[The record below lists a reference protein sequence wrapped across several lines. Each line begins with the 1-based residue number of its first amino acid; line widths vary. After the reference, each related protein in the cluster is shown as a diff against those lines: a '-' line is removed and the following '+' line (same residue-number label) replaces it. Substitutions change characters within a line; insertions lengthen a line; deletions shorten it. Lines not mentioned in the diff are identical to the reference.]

1 MKKWLTI
8 VGMGEDGWDGL
19 SMSAQLAIGNAEAIV
34 GSARLLGYLPSDIS
48 AEIHEWPQPFS
59 AVVDRIRPL
68 QGRKTAILATG
79 DPLNYGVARKLMEF
93 IPFTEMEIIPA
104 LSAFSLAAAR
114 MGWSLPDCD
123 TLTLHGR
130 DAAHIE
136 PFIQPSVRLIVLT
149 ADRTTIDEVARR
161 LVNRGFGTSEITVL
175 ENMGGP
181 RDRQTTFA
189 ADTVPA
195 TQFSDLNTL
204 AIQCIASPAA
214 KTFSRL
220 AGLPDDAFVHD
231 GQLTKREV
239 RAATLAA
246 LAPSPDMLL
255 WDVGAGCGSISI
267 EWMRAARGCQ
277 SIAFEHD
284 AARLAMIATNADAL
298 GTPRLKLVPG
308 EAPATYAGQP
318 APDAVF
324 IGGGLWIPGVVENAW
339 EALKPGGTMVAN
351 VVTIEGE
358 LHLYD
363 LHEKHGGDIVRI
375 EVSSLTHVGRLR
387 ALRPRMAVTQWRAN
401 KPW

>member
-1 MKKWLTI
+1 MSKWLTI
-8 VGMGEDGWDGL
+8 VGMGEDGWNGL
-19 SMSAQLAIGNAEAIV
+19 SPSAQLAIRNAENLV
-34 GSARLLGYLPSDIS
+34 GSARLLALTPESP
-48 AEIHEWPQPFS
+48 AKRHEWPQPFS

-68 QGRKTAILATG
+68 QGTRTVVLATG

-93 IPFTEMEIIPA
+93 IPFAEMQIIPHF
-104 LSAFSLAAAR
+104 SAFSLAAAR
-114 MGWSLPDCD
+114 VGWSLPDCD

-136 PFIQPSVRLIVLT
+136 PFIQPNVRLIVLT
-149 ADRTTIDEVARR
+149 ADSSTIPEVARR
-161 LVNRGFGTSEITVL
+161 LVARGFGKSEITVL
-175 ENMGGP
+175 ENMGGE
-181 RDRQTTFA
+181 RERQSRFTA
-189 ADTVPA
+189 EAVPA
-195 TQFSDLNTL
+195 TDFSDLNTL
-204 AIQCIASPAA
+204 AIHCMASPGA
-214 KTFSRL
+214 KVLSRL

-246 LAPSPDMLL
+246 LAPSPDRLL

-267 EWMRAARGCQ
+267 EWMRAARGCL

-284 AARLAMIATNADAL
+284 AERLSMIAANMDAL
-298 GTPRLKLVPG
+298 GAPRLRVVPG
-308 EAPATYAGQP
+308 EVPATYASQP

-324 IGGGLWIPGVVENAW
+324 IGGGIWLPGVFDGAW
-339 EALKPGGTMVAN
+339 AALKPGGTLVAN

-363 LHEKHGGDIVRI
+363 LHERHGGDILRI
-375 EVSSLTHVGRLR
+375 DVSNLTYVGRLR
-387 ALRPRMAVTQWRAN
+387 ALRPRMAVTQWRAQ

>member
-1 MKKWLTI
+1 MSKWLTI
-8 VGMGEDGWDGL
+8 AGMGEDGWEGL
-19 SMSAQLAIGNAEAIV
+19 SARARHAIETADVIV
-34 GSARLLGYLPSDIS
+34 GSSRLLAFLPKTR

-68 QGRKTAILATG
+68 RGRNTVILATG

-93 IPFTEMEIIPA
+93 IPFAEMEIIPS

-114 MGWSLPDCD
+114 VGWSLPDCD

-130 DAAHIE
+130 EAAHIE
-136 PFIQPSVRLIVLT
+136 PFIQPDVRLIVLT
-149 ADRTTIDEVARR
+149 ADRTTIAEVARR
-161 LVNRGFGTSEITVL
+161 LTARGFGGSEITVL

-181 RDRQTTFA
+181 RERVSTFIAEAPPA
-189 ADTVPA
+189 ADH
-195 TQFSDLNTL
+195 SDLNTL
-204 AIQCIASPAA
+204 AIHCIAAPHA
-214 KTFSRL
+214 KRLSRL

-231 GQLTKREV
+231 GQITKREV

-246 LAPSPDMLL
+246 LEPSPEALL

-267 EWMRAARGCQ
+267 EWMRAARAAHA
-277 SIAFEHD
+277 IAFESEPQ
-284 AARLAMIATNADAL
+284 RLAMIAANADAL
-298 GTPRLKLVPG
+298 GTPRLKVIAG
-308 EAPATYAGQP
+308 EAPDSFLGQP

-324 IGGGLWIPGVVENAW
+324 IGGGIWIPGVFEMSW
-339 EALKPGGTMVAN
+339 EALKPGGVMVAN

-363 LHEKHGGDIVRI
+363 LHEKHGGDIVRMEI
-375 EVSSLTHVGRLR
+375 SHLTHVGRLR
-387 ALRPRMAVTQWRAN
+387 ALRPRMAVTQWRAR

>member
-1 MKKWLTI
+1 MSNWLTI

-19 SMSAQLAIGNAEAIV
+19 TKRAQTAIQVGEVIV
-34 GSARLLGYLPSDIS
+34 GSTRLLGYLPSGITAD
-48 AEIHEWPQPFS
+48 IHEWPQPFS

-68 QGRKTAILATG
+68 RGRKTVVLATG

-93 IPFTEMEIIPA
+93 IPFSEMEIVPA

-136 PFIQPSVRLIVLT
+136 PFIQPGVRLIVLT
-149 ADRTTIDEVARR
+149 ADRSTIAEVARR
-161 LVNRGFGTSEITVL
+161 LVTRGFDRSEITVL

-181 RDRQTTFA
+181 RDRQSTFV
-189 ADTVPA
+189 ADSVPD

-204 AIQCIASPAA
+204 AISCVASRGAM
-214 KTFSRL
+214 TFSRV
-220 AGLPDDAFVHD
+220 AGLPDDAFLHD

-239 RAATLAA
+239 RATTLAA
-246 LAPSPDMLL
+246 LAPAPEKLL

-284 AARLAMIATNADAL
+284 PDRLAMIATNADAL
-298 GTPRLKLVPG
+298 GTPRLKVVAG
-308 EAPATYAGQP
+308 EAPGTYAGQP

-324 IGGGLWIPGVVENAW
+324 IGGGLWLPGVVESAW
-339 EALKPGGTMVAN
+339 DALSPGGIMVAN

-363 LHEKHGGDIVRI
+363 LHEKHGGDIVRMEI
-375 EVSSLTHVGRLR
+375 SSLTHVGRLR
-387 ALRPRMAVTQWRAN
+387 ALRPRMAVTQWRVS